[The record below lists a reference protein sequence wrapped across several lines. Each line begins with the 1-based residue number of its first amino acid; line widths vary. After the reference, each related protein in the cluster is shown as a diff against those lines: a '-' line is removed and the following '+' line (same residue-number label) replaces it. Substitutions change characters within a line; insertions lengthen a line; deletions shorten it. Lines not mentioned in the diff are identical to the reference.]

1 MRYIKEI
8 PESRHAVLVVCGGGF
23 SGFAAAY
30 SAAKEGVHTLL
41 IEKGGCLGGT
51 GTQGL
56 VNHILGERL
65 YTGKNTYKACVK
77 GLFSEL
83 ERRLLAD
90 GSALS
95 VDEIDLE
102 LPPHGWLG
110 GLGVGMIFDNER
122 MKLLLEQMLLEAG
135 VEILYYTSIVDVVK
149 EDDRI
154 AGVIVCGKSGL
165 SVIRGERFIDSTGD
179 GDVSVF
185 AGCSFE
191 KGDENGGMAPASL
204 EMHVENVDA
213 EQLTAYMRE
222 TRDFRF
228 KRLINPLIEQGIWK
242 FPYEIFIS
250 VMLTRSDVFMINTIQ
265 QVGIDGTNTASLTA
279 GTIDGRRE
287 NYELLDVMRKY
298 FPGFGNAR
306 VRQIAPLIGI
316 RETRRID
323 CEYALSVRDLIDG
336 TRFPDS
342 IAVSAYGWDLPH
354 PKKPSLQPLHG
365 VKRKSDFTELPY
377 RCLVPKGI
385 GNLLTVGRC
394 IGVERDV
401 SGVMRVMGVCIA
413 MGEAAG
419 IAAALSI
426 ANNRPFNKVDTDAL
440 RKLIRSRGGI
450 TDISQIV

>member
-1 MRYIKEI
+1 MT
-8 PESRHAVLVVCGGGF
+8 P
-23 SGFAAAY
+23 
-30 SAAKEGVHTLL
+30 
-41 IEKGGCLGGT
+41 
-51 GTQGL
+51 
-56 VNHILGERL
+56 
-65 YTGKNTYKACVK
+65 
-77 GLFSEL
+77 
-83 ERRLLAD
+83 
-90 GSALS
+90 
-95 VDEIDLE
+95 
-102 LPPHGWLG
+102 
-110 GLGVGMIFDNER
+110 
-122 MKLLLEQMLLEAG
+122 
-135 VEILYYTSIVDVVK
+135 
-149 EDDRI
+149 
-154 AGVIVCGKSGL
+154 
-165 SVIRGERFIDSTGD
+165 
-179 GDVSVF
+179 
-185 AGCSFE
+185 CS
-191 KGDENGGMAPASL
+191 S

-250 VMLTRSDVFMINTIQ
+250 VMLTRSDVFMINTIR

-377 RCLVPKGI
+377 RCLVPKDI

-426 ANNRPFNKVDTDAL
+426 ADNCPFNKVDTDML
-440 RKLIRSRGGI
+440 RKLIYSRGGI